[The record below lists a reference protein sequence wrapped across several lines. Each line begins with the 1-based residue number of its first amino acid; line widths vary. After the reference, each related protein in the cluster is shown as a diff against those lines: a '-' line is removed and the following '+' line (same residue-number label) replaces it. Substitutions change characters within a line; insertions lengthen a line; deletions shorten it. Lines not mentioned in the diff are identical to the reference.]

1 MRVIMVAYA
10 FYESDSRIMMYS
22 NALVKRGDQV
32 DVISLRKKGG
42 SKREVIEG
50 VTVYRIQE
58 RSRNEKSR
66 FSYLYRLIKF
76 LILSG
81 IFFSIKNFQN
91 KYDIIHVHSVPDFEV
106 FAIFFAKLTGGKI
119 ILDIHDIVP
128 EFYASK
134 FKTNTESLLFRSLV
148 WVEKASV
155 AFSDHVI
162 IANDLWKQKLVCRS
176 VKEEK
181 CTAILN
187 YPDNSIFYARPRKR
201 EDNRFI
207 IVYPGSLN
215 WHQGVDIVIKAIN
228 LIKEQIPEVEL
239 HIYGEGGEQKKLI
252 DLVNKLELKG
262 RVIFNKTIPR
272 KEIVN
277 VMANADLGVVPKR
290 ASLFGNEA
298 FSTKILEFMALG
310 VPVVVSSTKIDRY
323 YFSDTLV
330 NFFES
335 DNERDLAKCLLLL
348 IRNPKRREFL
358 VINGFNYIKKNNW
371 DIKKEMYLNLVDSLK
386 NGNRGFKM
394 RG

>member
-1 MRVIMVAYA
+1 
-10 FYESDSRIMMYS
+10 MYS

-32 DVISLRKKGG
+32 DVISLRKKGE

-50 VTVYRIQE
+50 VPVYRIQE

-81 IFFSIKNFQN
+81 IFFSVKNFQN

-106 FAIFFAKLTGGKI
+106 FAIFFAKLTRGKI

-148 WVEKASV
+148 WVEKASI

-215 WHQGVDIVIKAIN
+215 WHQGVDIAIKAIN

-239 HIYGEGGEQKKLI
+239 HVYGEGGEEKRLI

-262 RVIFNKTIPR
+262 RVIFNKAIPR

-348 IRNPKRREFL
+348 IRNPERREFL
-358 VINGFNYIKKNNW
+358 VMNGFNYIKKNNW
-371 DIKKEMYLNLVDSLK
+371 DIKKEIYLNLVDSLK
-386 NGNRGFKM
+386 NGNMGFKM